1 VFKQHAVTLDAT
13 AERARVAETLLRSA
27 GRLIMGH
34 NEREIV
40 LGICQTLTQIS
51 PRIVV
56 AWTWFGPKD
65 TATIAPQVCAGIG
78 AEYARRL
85 VIHRNLLTE
94 RGPAFRAL
102 EGERS
107 SPFKVSPMSPFGPWR
122 QAALEHGVRSALAL
136 PLPSTLEHTGGIFVL
151 YADVADYFE
160 AVGVGLFEAVAE
172 LLGSVLTLAG
182 ERQELEHAAYHDAL
196 TGLLNRHAA
205 PMIGRRLRR
214 ETGFA
219 PPASVVLLDL
229 DHFKQLNDT
238 HGHAA
243 GDAVLVACAGSLRK
257 TLRKGDE
264 ALRWGGEEFL
274 VTLPGSGRA
283 DAVRVA
289 DKLRCAIA
297 AIDGA
302 TPVTCSLGVAEL
314 ALNEPLTDAVARAD
328 GALYRA
334 KSEGR
339 NRVAAAD

>member
-1 VFKQHAVTLDAT
+1 MDAP
-13 AERARVAETLLRSA
+13 AERAHIAETLLRSA
-27 GRLIMGH
+27 GRLIVGH

-40 LGICQTLTQIS
+40 LGICETLTRVS
-51 PRIVV
+51 PRIVIT
-56 AWTWFGPKD
+56 WTWFGRKD
-65 TATIAPQVCAGIG
+65 TPTIVPQVCAGTA

-85 VIHRNLLTE
+85 VIQRNPLTE

-102 EGERS
+102 EGDRS
-107 SPFKVSPMSPFGPWR
+107 APFKISPLSPFGPWR
-122 QAALEHGVRSALAL
+122 QAALEHGVRSTLAL
-136 PLPSTLEHTGGIFVL
+136 PLPSTLQHIGGLVVL

-160 AVGVGLFEAVAE
+160 TVGVGLFEAVAD

-205 PMIGRRLRR
+205 PMVGRRLRR
-214 ETGFA
+214 ETTFA

-243 GDAVLVACAGSLRK
+243 GDQVLQACATSLRT
-257 TLRKGDE
+257 TLRRGDE

-274 VTLPGSGRA
+274 VTLPGSGLA
-283 DAVRVA
+283 DALRVA
-289 DKLRCAIA
+289 EKLRA
-297 AIDGA
+297 AVAGIDGPA
-302 TPVTCSLGVAEL
+302 PVSCSLGVAEL

-328 GALYRA
+328 AALYRA
-334 KSEGR
+334 KSDGR
-339 NRVAAAD
+339 NRVAAAG